1 MLLNGSSL
9 NSTGLNNTAGS
20 GMINAE
26 GSTLAA
32 FVVSAFITVTQPAL
46 ANSAIELQA
55 AASAVRNLYASAY
68 DVSATSTVAGAG
80 VRYAFADAP
89 SSVLINATASADVV
103 RYMRGEAQADLT
115 LSGTP
120 TLTRYMF
127 ADAQLTTVADAIA
140 VRAVYAGGSA
150 DVEGIAASNGMRNAL
165 AVGRADLALTADNSG
180 TITYSYPSVSANV
193 ELTATAAASV
203 KMPAYGDAHLALDTY
218 NSSVRG
224 IFNPSGEAIMS
235 LRPSGFASVTR
246 IVNTPAVS
254 TIGISAAGRASNT
267 IFTTASAFVR
277 FEPTAAAIIPSY
289 IEFDIPLEAHATRT
303 QQPKG
308 GSDLTSLLAAAGA
321 VVDRGL
327 RGSATTGVDVYGSAA
342 TRLPTG
348 GFKQDAYADARVE
361 FNTAT
366 DDSLVLRYTGG
377 LSVFSF
383 NASAYARQRMFVK
396 SAASSAAFTAQ
407 GRPAIRRG
415 AIANAMVTT
424 PTVTGRAVRVAKA
437 VGDTAVFYMT
447 HAIPIITRTAHGS
460 ASGAFSV
467 SGFGKLA
474 EKATGSSALALT
486 VSAFARHIQNAY
498 AVSSAEAMPV
508 NAHATRICMAEG
520 DATVSLRR
528 IDATALSNLT
538 MPAPD
543 GRSFTIEPVNRSIDV
558 PEQNRTFDA

>member
-55 AASAVRNLYASAY
+55 AASAVRNLYASAH

-115 LSGTP
+115 LSGAP

-127 ADAQLTTVADAIA
+127 ADAQVTTTADGVAA
-140 VRAVYAGGSA
+140 RAVYAEGSA
-150 DVEGIAASNGMRNAL
+150 EVENITASTGMRNAL

-193 ELTATAAASV
+193 ELTATAAVSV
-203 KMPAYGDAHLALDTY
+203 KMPASGDAHLALDAY
-218 NSSVRG
+218 NSAVSG
-224 IFNPSGEAIMS
+224 TFKPSGESIFT

-246 IVNTPAVS
+246 TVNTPAVS
-254 TIGISAAGRASNT
+254 TVGINVSGRASNT
-267 IFTTASAFVR
+267 IFTTASAFVN
-277 FEPTAAAIIPSY
+277 FQPTAAATIPSY
-289 IEFDIPLEAHATRT
+289 IKFDIPLDVHATRI

-308 GSDLTSLLAAAGA
+308 ESDLTSLVASAVA

-327 RGSATTGVDVYGSAA
+327 RGSASVVPDVYGSAA
-342 TRLPTG
+342 TRLPSG
-348 GFKQDAYADARVE
+348 GFKQDAYADARVV

-377 LSVFSF
+377 LSVFAF

-396 SAASSAAFTAQ
+396 GAASTTVFTAS
-407 GRPAIRRG
+407 GRPVIRRNV
-415 AIANAMVTT
+415 IANAMATSL
-424 PTVTGRAVRVAKA
+424 TVTGRAVRVAKA
-437 VGDTAVFYMT
+437 VGDTDVFCMS
-447 HAIPIITRTAHGS
+447 HAIPRKTRTAYAS
-460 ASGAFSV
+460 ASTAFNV
-467 SGFGKLA
+467 TGFGKYA
-474 EKATGSSALALT
+474 EKATGSTALALT

-498 AVSSAEAMPV
+498 ASSNAEAIPI
-508 NAHATRICMAEG
+508 NASATRICMANG
-520 DATVSLRR
+520 DATLSLRR
-528 IDATALSNLT
+528 VDATALSNLT

-543 GRSFTIEPVNRSIDV
+543 ERSFTIESVSRSIDV